1 VEEAA
6 MCANKT
12 ILALAVTTALG
23 ILGTTSAVAGQDDM
37 NERGERGGSV
47 RPCSLDGVNPAHHPE
62 IFGNPA
68 VAAREYGFVKSRD
81 GTWHVEPNCHR

>member
-1 VEEAA
+1 MSGRVAFVA
-6 MCANKT
+6 P
-12 ILALAVTTALG
+12 AVMTALG
-23 ILGTTSAVAGQDDM
+23 ILGTASAVAGPDDM